1 MLPIATGNRCEGKTE
16 GFAVGKAKLSGYC
29 PIALWYGFPVEV
41 LQFFSM
47 KSKSVKDTLTKP
59 KEAHEILSQLT
70 EEAVTQYKRKRTS
83 LFLSA
88 FSAGLE
94 ISFSVL
100 LMGVVFSL
108 YNGRLSEPAM
118 HTLLAICYPL
128 GFLFVI
134 LGKSELFT
142 EHTTVAVLPVLT
154 GQIAFPSLLKLWSLV
169 LMGNFAGV
177 FLFSLLLSTLP
188 VNMHI
193 ILPEAYLHIA
203 TNILDYRWYNIV
215 GSSLLAGWLMGLLGW
230 LVTSASDT
238 ISRIFIIVIVTF
250 VIGISGLH
258 HSIVGAAEVMTAAWV
273 SAEVSYKDVIR
284 FLGLSVPGNI
294 IGGAIFV
301 AALKR
306 SNTPRENFDVEK
318 EE

>member
-1 MLPIATGNRCEGKTE
+1 
-16 GFAVGKAKLSGYC
+16 
-29 PIALWYGFPVEV
+29 
-41 LQFFSM
+41 M

-83 LFLSA
+83 LLLSA

-100 LMGVVFSL
+100 LMGVVYTL
-108 YNGRLSEPAM
+108 YSGDYSEAGM

-154 GQIAFPSLLKLWSLV
+154 GEIKFASLLKIWGIILT
-169 LMGNFAGV
+169 GNIAGC

-188 VNMHI
+188 VNMAI
-193 ILPEAYLHIA
+193 VKPEAYHFIA
-203 TNILDYRWYNIV
+203 SSILNYRWYNIL
-215 GSSLLAGWLMGLLGW
+215 GSSILAGWLMGLLGW
-230 LVTSASDT
+230 LITSSADT
-238 ISRIFIIVIVTF
+238 ISRIFIIVMVTF

-258 HSIVGAAEVMTAAWV
+258 HSIVGAAEVMTGALT
-273 SAEVSYKDVIR
+273 SDKISYKDFFY
-284 FLGLSVPGNI
+284 FLFLAVPGNVL
-294 IGGAIFV
+294 GGAIFV
-301 AALKR
+301 AALKN
-306 SNTPRENFDVEK
+306 SNTTKEHFDVE
-318 EE
+318 EDV